1 MKHCS
6 GPRSSY
12 RSLSSPAL
20 SLDAG
25 GEGSSW
31 LGVSQGVCLQTW
43 QPGGE
48 SSSGNRSHLGLAA
61 EII

>member
-6 GPRSSY
+6 GLRSSY
-12 RSLSSPAL
+12 RSLSSLAL

-25 GEGSSW
+25 GGGSSS

-48 SSSGNRSHLGLAA
+48 SSSGNRSRSGLAA
-61 EII
+61 EMI